1 MLLTPLNIANSDIC
15 CRSQYPK
22 CFFNRA
28 RLPYWVA
35 MVLLS
40 ISGLSNSNLASAAN
54 SVIAN
59 NDSSLLRS
67 QSSFSTVDNLSSYQ
81 RGSHLG
87 NFYNNSSA
95 YTQNSPSAI
104 TGFNEDPSFSL
115 PDLGSNGSRF
125 IEANK
130 HRAVGEWSL
139 QQIGKSAPLL
149 NDPWSQEQLETLTW
163 KINAQARTQA
173 PLALTVINNASIN
186 AFAIPGGVMGIHTGT
201 VIEANNMDEV
211 ASVIAH
217 EVAHLSQRH
226 HENRGDASRKALL
239 LQIGGL
245 LAGIAASAVDGDAGA
260 AVMMGS
266 QTAAMNS
273 QMAFSRSNE
282 READR
287 IGMQLMAKS
296 GFDPRAMPK
305 FFGTL
310 NQKTQ
315 LNMADNAYLPS
326 FIMTHPLSSERLSEA
341 QSRANSYPIVGL
353 SGQRSQLTFELLK
366 WRLKVL
372 TNQTIEAELLAAATK
387 SKGAELA
394 LAYWYATQNR
404 YNDATQ
410 RLNKIKKSTAQIPSA
425 DKMAFSI
432 LTAITEG
439 QIAGRQGNWQQTE
452 KVLTPYYNLYPER
465 RDIKLLM
472 ADAWLYLGKYNK
484 VIGSIKPIVERRP
497 HDLEALYRMQ
507 RAYELM
513 ATQQLDAVKTTSTT
527 SATGSNPNL
536 MRDIASI
543 NALRYR
549 AKGELWQ
556 GRYSDALVSLH
567 QAKKQAEQLQSATT
581 KTVINVRPIL
591 ANINSEI
598 AEVKTAKEFRA

>member
-1 MLLTPLNIANSDIC
+1 MQPLPPKIAYSDMRLRSQHPKFSSNRGGLAYLVAVTLLGVSAVSSSNLALAASSVIANSD
-15 CRSQYPK
+15 P
-22 CFFNRA
+22 
-28 RLPYWVA
+28 
-35 MVLLS
+35 
-40 ISGLSNSNLASAAN
+40 
-54 SVIAN
+54 
-59 NDSSLLRS
+59 SLLRS
-67 QSSFSTVDNLSSYQ
+67 QSTFNADDNRYSFQ
-81 RGSHLG
+81 RDSQTDT
-87 NFYNNSSA
+87 FYSNSSG
-95 YTQNSPSAI
+95 YSQNSTFA
-104 TGFNEDPSFSL
+104 TQGFNEDPSFSL

-130 HRAVGEWSL
+130 HKAIGEWSL

-149 NDPWSQEQLETLTW
+149 NDPWSQEQLEALTW
-163 KINAQARTQA
+163 KINAQARNQA
-173 PLALTVINNASIN
+173 PLALTVINNSSIN

-201 VIEANNMDEV
+201 VIEANSIDEV

-226 HENRGDASRKALL
+226 YENSGDASRKALL

-315 LNMADNAYLPS
+315 LNRADNAYLPS

-341 QSRANSYPIVGL
+341 QSRANNYPTVGL
-353 SGQRSQLTFELLK
+353 NSQHSQLTFELLK

-372 TNQTIEAELLAAATK
+372 TNKTTEAELLAAAPK

-404 YNDATQ
+404 YNEASQ
-410 RLNKIKKSTAQIPSA
+410 RLTKIKQNTAQISTA
-425 DKMAFSI
+425 DKTTFDI

-439 QIAGRQGNWQQTE
+439 QIAAMQGNWQRTE
-452 KVLTPYYNLYPER
+452 QVLTPFYNLYPER
-465 RDIKLLM
+465 RDLKLLM
-472 ADAWLYLGKYNK
+472 ADAWLHLGKHNE
-484 VIGSIKPIVERRP
+484 VISAIKPIIQSRP

-513 ATQQLDAVKTTSTT
+513 ATQQPSAVEKTTATT
-527 SATGSNPNL
+527 SAGANSEL
-536 MRDIASI
+536 MQDIASI

-549 AKGELWQ
+549 AKGELWR
-556 GRYSDALVSLH
+556 GRYSKALVSLH
-567 QAKKQAEQLQSATT
+567 QAKKQAEQLQSTT
-581 KTVINVRPIL
+581 AKSAINVRPIL
-591 ANINSEI
+591 ANIDSEI
-598 AEVKTAKEFRA
+598 AEVKTARDIRT